1 VGITMQFCLILHL
14 TISLAARLA
23 VKELGLSFRQ
33 QSGLIVGYQL
43 AWLVEGAHG
52 SNMDKRANV
61 IQALGLDS
69 GDPAAVQLAE
79 DALGDKET
87 YVSDTAPPG
96 HSCQTGKRLCAIR
109 PPPECFG

>member
-1 VGITMQFCLILHL
+1 MRSVMAFLALLLCFTSAAVDL
-14 TISLAARLA
+14 SLA
-23 VKELGLSFRQ
+23 SQ
-33 QSGLIVGYQL
+33 QSARQL
-43 AWLVEGAHG
+43 DAQKQAWNMLVEGAHG
-52 SNMDKRANV
+52 SNMDKRANA
-61 IQALGLDS
+61 ILALGLDS

-79 DALGDKET
+79 HALGDKET

>member
-1 VGITMQFCLILHL
+1 MRSVMALLALLLYFTSAAVHL
-14 TISLAARLA
+14 PFTS
-23 VKELGLSFRQ
+23 Q
-33 QSGLIVGYQL
+33 QSARQL
-43 AWLVEGAHG
+43 DAQKQAWNMLVEGAHG
-52 SNMDKRANV
+52 SNMDKRANA

-69 GDPAAVQLAE
+69 EDPAAVQLAE

-96 HSCQTGKRLCAIR
+96 HSCQTGKTLCAIQ